1 MASITFDTLKF
12 SERLRA
18 SGMPDAQAKSIAEAF
33 RDAQQETELATRGD
47 LKELELNMKK
57 DIKEVEL
64 KIAEAKA
71 DLVRWVVSAG
81 ILQTAIIA
89 TLIVAL
95 AKG

>member
-1 MASITFDTLKF
+1 MATITFDTLKF
-12 SERLRA
+12 AERLKA
-18 SGMPDAQAKSIAEAF
+18 SGMPEEQAKSIAEAF
-33 RDAQQETELATRGD
+33 RDAQQETEVATRGD

-57 DIKEVEL
+57 EIKEVEL
-64 KIAEAKA
+64 KIADAKA

-89 TLIVAL
+89 TLVLTL